1 MNHQDCIQF
10 ANENSL
16 CYVATVDGDQ
26 PHVRA
31 LLMWFADESGFH
43 FGTMTTKRF
52 YEQLV
57 SNPKVE
63 LCFYNN
69 AADMMAGRMMRIT
82 GTAEILEDE
91 ALKARLLTERA
102 FLEDLAGQPLEPVTK
117 IFRVQSGEAHFWTMN
132 DVLKERELE
141 RISF

>member
-1 MNHQDCIQF
+1 MNVQECIQF
-10 ANENSL
+10 ANENPL

-31 LLMWFADESGFH
+31 LLMWFADESGFY

-52 YEQLV
+52 YEQLAD
-57 SNPKVE
+57 NPKVE

-82 GTAEILEDE
+82 GTVEILEDE

-141 RISF
+141 RIRF

>member
-1 MNHQDCIQF
+1 MNVQECIQF
-10 ANENSL
+10 ANENPL

-31 LLMWFADESGFH
+31 LLMWFADESGFY
-43 FGTMTTKRF
+43 FGTMTPKRF

-57 SNPKVE
+57 DNPKVE
-63 LCFYNN
+63 ICFYNN
-69 AADMMAGRMMRIT
+69 ATDMMAGRMMRIT

-91 ALKARLLTERA
+91 ALKTRLVTERA
-102 FLEDLAGQPLEPVTK
+102 FLEDLAGQPVEPVSK
-117 IFRVQSGEAHFWTMN
+117 VFRVQSGEAHFWTMN
-132 DVLKERELE
+132 DVLKERDLE